1 MAKKK
6 QLAGKET
13 KLAKL
18 PLTRVLAGQAA
29 EEATAPWGPPALPP
43 SPETESRQLPLTW
56 EQVGEGAAGPL
67 AAAYLGVLEE
77 LAALQAEFPPTP
89 GGTALNSPPPL
100 PASLPSSH
108 HLEQALRQAFK
119 ELQNLERLLSRE

>member
-13 KLAKL
+13 KLAKHR
-18 PLTRVLAGQAA
+18 LTRVLAGQV

-43 SPETESRQLPLTW
+43 SPEIESRQLPLTW
-56 EQVGEGAAGPL
+56 EQAGEGAAGPL
-67 AAAYLGVLEE
+67 AAAYLGVLQE
-77 LAALQAEFPPTP
+77 LAALQAEFPPAP
-89 GGTALNSPPPL
+89 GGAALNSPPPL
-100 PASLPSSH
+100 PVSLPSRH

>member
-13 KLAKL
+13 KLAKHR
-18 PLTRVLAGQAA
+18 LTRVLAGRG
-29 EEATAPWGPPALPP
+29 EEATAPWGPPVPP
-43 SPETESRQLPLTW
+43 PPPETGARQLPLTW

-67 AAAYLGVLEE
+67 AAAYLAVLQE
-77 LAALQAEFPPTP
+77 LAALQAEFPPAP

-100 PASLPSSH
+100 PASLPSRH
-108 HLEQALRQAFK
+108 HLEQALRQTQK
-119 ELQNLERLLSRE
+119 DLQDLDRLLSGE